1 MVSMDIIK
9 EQTLK
14 CIYWETPVISVSV
27 LTSILT
33 LLVSVCYL
41 SLISV
46 CAYLSLVVLAMVL
59 AVRLYFYIMVLLNK
73 TTPGSNPLNMITS
86 IDVNIPPEKVVNIS
100 GILVDILNPAMMEL
114 RRLFLLENWFD
125 TIKFVLSLWCL
136 TYIGSWFNMMT
147 LIILTW
153 IGFFTIPLVY
163 KNNQATIDE
172 VVSTANNQINDIKEK
187 INSVI
192 PLKNKGVLKKEE

>member
-1 MVSMDIIK
+1 MDIIK
-9 EQTLK
+9 EQILK

-41 SLISV
+41 SLIAV
-46 CAYLSLVVLAMVL
+46 GAYLSLIVLALVL
-59 AVRLYFYIMVLLNK
+59 SIRLYNYIMVLLNK
-73 TTPGSNPLNMITS
+73 TTPGSNPLNIITS
-86 IDVNIPPEKVVNIS
+86 IDVTIPPEKVVNIA
-100 GILVDILNPAMMEL
+100 GILVDILNPAMMEV
-114 RRLFLLENWFD
+114 RRLFLLDNWFD

-147 LIILTW
+147 LIILIW
-153 IGFFTIPLVY
+153 LALFTIPLVY
-163 KNNQATIDE
+163 KNNQASIDD
-172 VVSTANNQINDIKEK
+172 VINTANNQINDIKEK

-192 PLKNKGVLKKEE
+192 PLKNKGVIKKEE